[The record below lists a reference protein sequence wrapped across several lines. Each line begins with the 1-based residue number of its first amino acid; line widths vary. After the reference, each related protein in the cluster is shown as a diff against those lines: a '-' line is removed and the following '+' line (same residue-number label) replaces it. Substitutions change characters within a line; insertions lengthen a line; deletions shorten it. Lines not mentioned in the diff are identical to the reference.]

1 MSQLA
6 KQPVITGPDDAYRY
20 LRRRIID
27 FTLLPGEFLSEN
39 ALAAQMGTS
48 RATVREAIARLAE
61 EGCVEVFPQRGT
73 QVNRISINRLRHAVF
88 LRTVLEESVL
98 RRHVASAENDEITL
112 CHHLLHIRCCATIE
126 QVVALELKAHLLKRL
141 PHAAGAMLAEPHIIR
156 LGRDKNTTN
165 GIGKRPSQVLQ
176 KAVGWIDSSVHG
188 YAGTACQEILHG
200 RNFL

>member
-61 EGCVEVFPQRGT
+61 EGC
-73 QVNRISINRLRHAVF
+73 
-88 LRTVLEESVL
+88 
-98 RRHVASAENDEITL
+98 
-112 CHHLLHIRCCATIE
+112 
-126 QVVALELKAHLLKRL
+126 
-141 PHAAGAMLAEPHIIR
+141 
-156 LGRDKNTTN
+156 
-165 GIGKRPSQVLQ
+165 
-176 KAVGWIDSSVHG
+176 
-188 YAGTACQEILHG
+188 
-200 RNFL
+200 